1 MAAAVLR
8 TSLPVI
14 AVLSLPALG
23 LAAQLSVS
31 PPPVPASQVRLGAA
45 GRQEQLGPHHV
56 RWSDAAEIELV
67 AEQIRFSADVIDYY
81 EDEHR
86 LTAAGHV
93 VFVSA
98 SGRISAER
106 AEFDTVAR
114 TGTFA
119 DAYGSATVPDSVD
132 RSFFG
137 DQRPD
142 AFFYGET
149 IEKLGPATYRI
160 RKGGFTTCVQPT
172 PRWEVTARTVT
183 LTVNKRALLTNAVLK
198 VKDVPLFYVPAMYYP
213 INKEDRSTGFLL
225 PTYGSSTSR
234 GRSIGNAFFWAIDR
248 SQDLTIAHDWFT
260 QAGQGYGAEYRY
272 AAAAG
277 SSGELRTY
285 RLDQHAY
292 AITQNGQTYTQAALD
307 SLEVRGHLIQ
317 ALGGGFRARANVD
330 YVTDMAS
337 QRLYD
342 PDLYYATTATRSY
355 EGNVSGPLGRGTT
368 LSATLGRQETFY
380 SQTLAATVGNQP
392 RLQLTRALTRLGR
405 TPLYASGTAEY
416 AGLAS
421 WNTSDGV
428 RLDDRSLFRAD
439 LSPTLQLPLT
449 NSPYLSAKTS
459 VTWHTTWWSES
470 LTDGVQ
476 GETPLW
482 RNYAEMRASLT
493 GPILTR
499 VWDRPGST
507 YAERLKH
514 VIEPEVTIQRTTSI
528 DDRDRVVRIDR
539 GDWVYGDTTQ
549 VTYGLTNRLLARRSG
564 TGPGARVREILTV
577 AIQQSWYSN
586 ADAST
591 VDGSYSAG
599 FTTQKPAA
607 FSAVALSARVNPTD
621 NASGS
626 VRLEYRP
633 EGEWSAVQMN
643 GSVKAGSW
651 LQQTAGWSRRRYA
664 QNLLEPLA
672 KQPQNSFTSR
682 TAVTFGRSQL
692 GAAYQFDLSL
702 FDTAAAQP
710 RQLRQRV
717 GFFYNAQCC
726 GLGVDWQSTLVP
738 AVGSVPA
745 HPDRRLSISFTL
757 AGVGSFSNV
766 LGVFGIGQGE
776 ASGTR
781 RF

>member
-1 MAAAVLR
+1 VAAALLR
-8 TSLPVI
+8 TSLFVA
-14 AVLSLPALG
+14 AVLSLPALA
-23 LAAQLSVS
+23 LAAQLSV

-86 LTAAGHV
+86 LTAVGHV

-106 AEFDTVAR
+106 AEFDTAAR

-172 PRWEVTARTVT
+172 PRWEVTARSVT
-183 LTVNKRALLTNAVLK
+183 LTVDKRALLTHAVLK
-198 VKDVPLFYVPAMYYP
+198 VKDVPLFYVPAIYYP

-272 AAAAG
+272 AAAAA
-277 SSGELRTY
+277 SSGELRAY

-292 AITQNGQTYTQAALD
+292 AVTQAGQSYTQAAID
-307 SLEVRGHLIQ
+307 SLAIRGRVTQ
-317 ALGGGFRARANVD
+317 ALAGGFRARANVD

-368 LSATLGRQETFY
+368 ISATVGRQETFY
-380 SQTLAATVGNQP
+380 SGTGSTTIGSQP
-392 RLQLTRALTRLGR
+392 RVQLTRALTRLGR
-405 TPLYASGTAEY
+405 TPLYASATAEY
-416 AGLAS
+416 AGLAR
-421 WNTSDGV
+421 WNTTDEV
-428 RLDDRSLFRAD
+428 RTDDRSLFRAD
-439 LSPTLQLPLT
+439 VSPTLQLPLT
-449 NSPYLSAKTS
+449 SWPFLSAKTS

-470 LTDGVQ
+470 LIDGVQ

-482 RNYAEMRASLT
+482 RNYAEMRASVT
-493 GPILTR
+493 GPVLTR
-499 VWDRPGST
+499 VWDRPGSDV
-507 YAERLKH
+507 AERLKH
-514 VIEPEVTIQRTTSI
+514 VIEPEVTIQRTTRI
-528 DDRDRVVRIDR
+528 DDRDRVVLIDG
-539 GDWVYGDTTQ
+539 GDYAYGDTTR
-549 VTYGLTNRLLARRSG
+549 VTYGLTNRLLARGRRA
-564 TGPGARVREILTV
+564 GPGGAAGPRVRELLTV

-586 ADAST
+586 PDAST
-591 VDGSYSAG
+591 VDGSYSGG
-599 FTTQKPAA
+599 FTNQPASA
-607 FSAVALSARVNPTD
+607 FSAIALTARVNPTD
-621 NASGS
+621 TTSGS

-643 GSVKAGSW
+643 GSVRAGAW
-651 LQQTAGWSRRRYA
+651 
-664 QNLLEPLA
+664 
-672 KQPQNSFTSR
+672 
-682 TAVTFGRSQL
+682 
-692 GAAYQFDLSL
+692 
-702 FDTAAAQP
+702 
-710 RQLRQRV
+710 
-717 GFFYNAQCC
+717 
-726 GLGVDWQSTLVP
+726 
-738 AVGSVPA
+738 
-745 HPDRRLSISFTL
+745 
-757 AGVGSFSNV
+757 
-766 LGVFGIGQGE
+766 
-776 ASGTR
+776 
-781 RF
+781 